1 MKQLLDF
8 IIGSCVD
15 NRTKFQLLAVC
26 YPKCKDDE
34 VMLILRWRVADL
46 YAHELEVQNYLFRE
60 LEGIIE
66 KITGLPETYFVS
78 SYKSLLTDD
87 FRELTAAGVNV
98 CKFIMENKG

>member
-1 MKQLLDF
+1 MSLWDALRMNMMISYQEL
-8 IIGSCVD
+8 V
-15 NRTKFQLLAVC
+15 RTFPKFQLLAVC

-46 YAHELEVQNYLFRE
+46 YAHELEVQNYIFRE

-78 SYKSLLTDD
+78 SGVVAQI
-87 FRELTAAGVNV
+87 RELSRSLV
-98 CKFIMENKG
+98 I

>member
-15 NRTKFQLLAVC
+15 NRTKFQLLVVC
-26 YPKCKDDE
+26 YPKCKADE

-46 YAHELEVQNYLFRE
+46 YAHELEAQSYLFRE

-66 KITGLPETYFVS
+66 KITDLPETYFVS

-87 FRELTAAGVNV
+87 FRELTAAGADI
-98 CKFIMENKG
+98 CKFIMKNKV